1 MKILKLRF
9 KNLNSLA
16 GEWEIDF
23 SSPQYTSEGIF
34 AITGPTGAGKSTIL
48 DAICLGLY
56 GKTPRLK
63 NITAAE
69 NEIMSRK
76 TGACYAEVFFE
87 SQKGI
92 FRSNWSQRRSRDKA
106 TGALQSPKFEIS
118 DETTNKIIE
127 SQLSK
132 TPKVIE
138 ELTGM
143 DFNRFTQAMML
154 AQGSFAAFLQ
164 ASENDRAAMLEDITG
179 TEIYSEL
186 SKLAFERNK
195 AEKDTLHEMQLQ
207 AGVIKIL
214 SEDELMA
221 FETESNEN
229 QLFIQ
234 QKNKDKKAVDDSLQ
248 WLKQIADF
256 AAELQRLETAKTT
269 NEASIIE
276 FAPQQTRLNM
286 ALKAAELEAD
296 FVQLQADRKAVAA
309 NIQES
314 KTISENLPQL
324 ETDCINANNQFK
336 NKQEEQQSVAKN
348 AEAER
353 ETFKQVRAMDVLIAE
368 KRKTATELFNNK
380 NIVEKQRN
388 ELDKKIADLSDLIQK
403 SSTELQTS
411 SNYLTQHKADEALQ
425 EEAPALKAKIAT
437 LVQNIKT
444 LSEKNSEIAKSK
456 NDKLLVEKVVATKG
470 QAINEMDSQNQKLTA
485 EIDKVSKAS
494 TELLAGRTTDDYRRE
509 LNLLNENL
517 RLQQKIE
524 SYEMERTHLQDG
536 KSCPLCGSEHHP
548 FALGNIPPSNATK
561 ERIETITKLMS
572 AIEKTDI
579 EKRNAENAY
588 QRKQIELTN
597 AKAELKI
604 KQSEIENFEA
614 NLKQKSTEYNLLNE
628 TTNNLGFEIKNALA
642 NFGITEG
649 NNWLQVS
656 ELISNRTANWKHH
669 NDSKTAIEA
678 EILRIEGE
686 RNTHVAL
693 RDEAQN
699 QLKKLNDDFDTQK
712 ENFDNLTA
720 KRTELFGTKNT
731 DTEEQTLG
739 KKITQA
745 AEAIV
750 VAQNAFAQAE
760 NLLKN
765 KKQRLEELKS
775 ALIELEPN
783 LKQLEKQFELK
794 REEAEFTTE
803 SDFVMARLPIDERN
817 NLRQQAEMLSNI
829 ATGIK
834 AKLEELKIKLETEE
848 AKNLTQESTEELQ
861 KQAAT
866 FAEEINSLISRNG
879 AITNTLNTD
888 KSNREQYSEL
898 LNTMELQKAEQQK
911 WAHLDNSIGSADGK
925 KFRRFAQGLTFEIM
939 VRAANQQLAKLSDR
953 YELMRTIDS
962 PLSLSVI
969 DNYQAGEQRSTK
981 NLSGGESFLVSLSLA
996 LGLSH
1001 IASKNVRIDSLFL
1014 DEGFG
1019 TLDEETLEI
1028 ALNTLASI
1036 QQDGKLIG
1044 VISHIS
1050 QMKDR
1055 INTKIVVEKNSN
1067 GRSTLSGPGCRR
1079 ME

>member
-63 NITAAE
+63 NITASE

-76 TGACYAEVFFE
+76 TGTCYAEVFFE

-92 FRSNWSQRRSRDKA
+92 FRTHWSQRRSRDKA
-106 TGALQSPKFEIS
+106 SGALQSPKFEIS
-118 DETTNKIIE
+118 DETTTKIIE

-138 ELTGM
+138 DLTGM

-195 AEKDTLHEMQLQ
+195 AEKDKLHEMELQ
-207 AGVIKIL
+207 AGVIKLL
-214 SEDELMA
+214 SEEELMA
-221 FETESNEN
+221 FEAEVNKN
-229 QLFIQ
+229 QQQIQ
-234 QKNKDKKAVDDSLQ
+234 QKNKDKKVVDDSLQ

-256 AAELQRLETAKTT
+256 AAELQRLELAKTN
-269 NEASIIE
+269 NEAAIIE
-276 FAPQQTRLNM
+276 FAPQQNRLNR

-296 FVQLQADRKAVAA
+296 FVQLQADRKAVAS
-309 NIQES
+309 NTQES
-314 KTISENLPQL
+314 KLIVENLPKLENECKIADNQL
-324 ETDCINANNQFK
+324 K
-336 NKQEEQQSVAKN
+336 NKQVEQQTIAKN

-353 ETFKQVRAMDVLIAE
+353 EIFKKVRELDVLIAE
-368 KRKTATELFNNK
+368 KRKTATEVYNNK
-380 NIVEKQRN
+380 NATENQTKA
-388 ELDKKIADLSDLIQK
+388 LDKKIADLSDLIQK
-403 SSTELQTS
+403 SEKELATS

-425 EEAPALKAKIAT
+425 EEAPILKTKIGS
-437 LVQNIKT
+437 LMQNIKI
-444 LSEKNSEIAKSK
+444 LDEKNSEITKSK

-470 QAINEMDSQNQKLTA
+470 QAISELDNQNQELTA
-485 EIDKVSKAS
+485 EIDKITKAA
-494 TELLAGRTTDDYRRE
+494 TDLLAGRTTDDYRRE

-524 SYEMERTHLQDG
+524 SYEQERTHLQDG

-548 FALGNIPPSNATK
+548 FALGNIPPSDATK
-561 ERIETITKLMS
+561 ERIEAITKLMS
-572 AIEKTDI
+572 AIEKTDL
-579 EKRNAENAY
+579 EKRTAENAY

-614 NLKQKSTEYNLLNE
+614 NLKQKSTEYNQLTE

-649 NNWLQVS
+649 SNWLQVS
-656 ELISNRTANWKHH
+656 ELISSRTANWKRH
-669 NDSKTAIEA
+669 NESKTAIEA
-678 EILRIEGE
+678 EILRIVGE
-686 RNTHVAL
+686 RNTQVAL
-693 RDEAQN
+693 RDETQDR
-699 QLKKLNDDFDTQK
+699 LKKLNDDFETQK
-712 ENFDNLTA
+712 ENLDNFSA

-731 DTEEQTLG
+731 DTEEQALG
-739 KKITQA
+739 KKLTQA

-750 VAQNAFAQAE
+750 AAQNIFAQAE
-760 NLLKN
+760 NSLKN
-765 KKQRLEELKS
+765 KKQRVEELKS

-794 REEAEFTTE
+794 REEAQFATE
-803 SDFVMARLPIDERN
+803 SDFAMARLPMDERN
-817 NLRQQAEMLSNI
+817 NLKQQAEMLTNV

-834 AKLEELKIKLETEE
+834 AKLEELKIKLETEK
-848 AKNLTQESTEELQ
+848 AKNLTQEPTEELQ
-861 KQAAT
+861 QQATT
-866 FAEEINSLISRNG
+866 FADEINLLISRNG
-879 AITNTLNTD
+879 AITNALNTD
-888 KSNREQYSEL
+888 KSNREQFAEL

-911 WAHLDNSIGSADGK
+911 WAHLDNAIGSADGK

-953 YELMRTIDS
+953 YELMRTLDS

-1055 INTKIVVEKNSN
+1055 ISTKIIVEKSSN

>member
-63 NITAAE
+63 NITASE

-76 TGACYAEVFFE
+76 TGTCYAEVFFE

-92 FRSNWSQRRSRDKA
+92 FRTHWSQRRSRDKA
-106 TGALQSPKFEIS
+106 SGALQSPKFEIS
-118 DETTNKIIE
+118 DETTTKIIE

-138 ELTGM
+138 DLTGM

-195 AEKDTLHEMQLQ
+195 AEKDKLHEMELQ
-207 AGVIKIL
+207 AGVIKLL
-214 SEDELMA
+214 SEEELMA
-221 FETESNEN
+221 FEAEVNKN
-229 QLFIQ
+229 QQQIQ
-234 QKNKDKKAVDDSLQ
+234 QKNKDKKVVDDSLQ

-256 AAELQRLETAKTT
+256 AAELQRLELAKTN
-269 NEASIIE
+269 NEAAIIE
-276 FAPQQTRLNM
+276 FAPQQNRLNR

-296 FVQLQADRKAVAA
+296 FVQLQADRKAVAS
-309 NIQES
+309 NTQES
-314 KTISENLPQL
+314 KLIVENLPKLENECKIADNQL
-324 ETDCINANNQFK
+324 K
-336 NKQEEQQSVAKN
+336 NKQVEQQTIAKN

-353 ETFKQVRAMDVLIAE
+353 EIFKKVRELDVLIAE
-368 KRKTATELFNNK
+368 KRKTATEIYNNK
-380 NIVEKQRN
+380 NATENQTKA
-388 ELDKKIADLSDLIQK
+388 LDKKIADLSDLIQK
-403 SSTELQTS
+403 SEKELATS

-425 EEAPALKAKIAT
+425 EEAPILKTKIGS
-437 LVQNIKT
+437 LMQNIKI
-444 LSEKNSEIAKSK
+444 LDEKNSEITKSK

-470 QAINEMDSQNQKLTA
+470 QAISELDNQNQELTA
-485 EIDKVSKAS
+485 EIDKITKAA
-494 TELLAGRTTDDYRRE
+494 TDLLAGRTTDDYRRE

-524 SYEMERTHLQDG
+524 SYEQERTHLQDG

-548 FALGNIPPSNATK
+548 FALGNIPPSDATK
-561 ERIETITKLMS
+561 ERIEAITKLMS
-572 AIEKTDI
+572 AIEKTDL
-579 EKRNAENAY
+579 EKRTAENAY

-614 NLKQKSTEYNLLNE
+614 NLKQKSTEYTQLTE

-649 NNWLQVS
+649 SNWLQVS
-656 ELISNRTANWKHH
+656 ELISSRTANWKRH
-669 NDSKTAIEA
+669 NESKTAIEA
-678 EILRIEGE
+678 EILRIVGE
-686 RNTHVAL
+686 RNTQVAL
-693 RDEAQN
+693 RDETQDR
-699 QLKKLNDDFDTQK
+699 LKKLNDDFETQK
-712 ENFDNLTA
+712 ENLDNFSA

-731 DTEEQTLG
+731 DTEEQALG
-739 KKITQA
+739 KKLTQA

-750 VAQNAFAQAE
+750 AAQNIFAQAE
-760 NLLKN
+760 NSLKN
-765 KKQRLEELKS
+765 KKQRVEELKS

-794 REEAEFTTE
+794 REEAQFATE
-803 SDFVMARLPIDERN
+803 SDFAMARLPMDERN
-817 NLRQQAEMLSNI
+817 NLKQQAEMLTNV

-834 AKLEELKIKLETEE
+834 AKLEELKIKLETEK
-848 AKNLTQESTEELQ
+848 AKNLTQEPTEELQ
-861 KQAAT
+861 QQATT
-866 FAEEINSLISRNG
+866 FADEINLLISRNG
-879 AITNTLNTD
+879 AITNALNTD
-888 KSNREQYSEL
+888 KSNREQFAEL

-911 WAHLDNSIGSADGK
+911 WAHLDNAIGSADGK

-953 YELMRTIDS
+953 YELMRTLDS

-1055 INTKIVVEKNSN
+1055 ISTKIIVEKSSN